1 MSDPKNNDPK
11 RSNPNGAKGPEGN
24 DSDPQRGSDRQGP
37 PRPQP
42 PFANRNFM
50 GWLVLAGLAVVFLL
64 VMTKAN
70 SQAYKASANEF
81 LTWAKNGS
89 FEDGI
94 IIKDDQFEGTLSKT
108 ASGIPAKAQP
118 PYRVYMSISPQ
129 TKEYWVDRL
138 MSTKAATVK
147 VEEDPGSSIWVHIL
161 ISWSPFIIIL
171 LLIYFFFFRSLRNA
185 GGGGGMLGSF
195 GRSRHRMMTK
205 EHSTVMLS
213 DVAGI
218 DEAKEEVGEIIEF
231 LKNPKKFQRLGGRV
245 PRGVLLIGSPG
256 CGKTLLAKAVAGEA
270 EVPFFSIS
278 GSDFVEMFVG
288 VGASRVRDLFKQAK
302 DNSPCIIFLDEIDA
316 VGRKRGSGFSS
327 GGHDEREQTLNAILV
342 EMDGFETND
351 QVIVMAATNRADVL
365 DPALIR
371 PGRFDRQ
378 ITVPAPD
385 VKGRFEIL
393 RVHAKKIKTGPDVD
407 LEKVARGTPMFS
419 GADLAAIINE
429 AAIGATLQN
438 KDFVEHADMEE
449 ARDKVKWGRARKSHK
464 IEEDEKNVIAY
475 HEAGHAVVTYF
486 DKDAAEPLHKVT
498 IIPRGDALGVTF
510 MLPERDRHIHQRK
523 HLLSRL
529 RMTFGGRIAE
539 ELFCGDISS
548 GAAGDI
554 RQATSIARAMVTEFG
569 MSDRLGFQMLGFDE
583 GRNSWEQPEKNMSDD
598 TAKMID
604 EEIKR
609 IIDQTYGEAKQVLE
623 SHRAEVQRLAEAL
636 LKYETLTADEVDR
649 LMKGEPLSK
658 PTVSDLLRAE
668 QDKARAAAL
677 PPKLPSADQG
687 IGGHGIPSPA

>member
-11 RSNPNGAKGPEGN
+11 RTGPTGPNGSNGDGEQP
-24 DSDPQRGSDRQGP
+24 RGDRQGP
-37 PRPQP
+37 PKPPQ

-70 SQAYKASANEF
+70 SQAQPVHPDEF
-81 LTWAKNGS
+81 LTWARNGA
-89 FEDGI
+89 FKDEI
-94 IIKDDQFEGTLSKT
+94 LIKDDEFSGTLNDN
-108 ASGIPAKAQP
+108 AQGIPQKMQP
-118 PYRVYMSISPQ
+118 PYRVYMSISSQ
-129 TKEYWVDRL
+129 TKEYWLDRL
-138 MSTKAATVK
+138 MATKHATVK
-147 VEEDPGSSIWVHIL
+147 IKEEPGSSIWVHML
-161 ISWSPFIIIL
+161 ISWSPFIIIML
-171 LLIYFFFFRSLRNA
+171 LVYFFFFRTLRNA

-205 EHSTVMLS
+205 ELSNIMLT

-342 EMDGFETND
+342 EMDGFDTND

-385 VKGRFEIL
+385 VKGRYEIL
-393 RVHAKKIKTGPDVD
+393 KVHAKKVKMGPDVD
-407 LEKVARGTPMFS
+407 LEKIARGTPMFS

-498 IIPRGDALGVTF
+498 IIPRGEALGVTF

-523 HLLSRL
+523 HLLARL

-539 ELFCGDISS
+539 EMFCGDISS
-548 GAAGDI
+548 GASGDI
-554 RQATSIARAMVTEFG
+554 RQATGIARAMVTQFG
-569 MSDRLGFQMLGFDE
+569 MSDRLGFQLLGFDE
-583 GRNSWEQPEKNMSDD
+583 GRNPWEQPEKNMSDE
-598 TAKMID
+598 TAKIVD
-604 EEIKR
+604 EEVKR
-609 IIDQTYGEAKQVLE
+609 IIDTTYGEAKQVLE
-623 SHRAEVQRLAEAL
+623 TRRAEVQRLAEAL
-636 LKYETLTADEVDR
+636 LKYETLTAEEVDR
-649 LMKGEPLSK
+649 LMKGEPLGK
-658 PTVSDLLRAE
+658 PTVGDLLRAE
-668 QDKARAAAL
+668 QEKTRAAAIV
-677 PPKLPSADQG
+677 PPKQPPADES
-687 IGGHGIPSPA
+687 IGGRGLPSPA